1 MDTKPKELL
10 QILEDDGW
18 RVVRIKGSHH
28 IMKHPTKHGMI
39 TLPMHNKDMKPGT
52 YNTILKQAGLK

>member
-28 IMKHPTKHGMI
+28 IMKHPTKPGMI

>member
-28 IMKHPTKHGMI
+28 ILKHPTKSGMI
-39 TLPMHNKDMKPGT
+39 TLPMHNKDLKPGT
-52 YNTILKQAGLK
+52 YNTILKQVGLK

>member
-10 QILEDDGW
+10 QILEDDEW

-28 IMKHPTKHGMI
+28 IMKHPIKPGMI

>member
-28 IMKHPTKHGMI
+28 IMKHPIKPGMI